1 MTMQKSKLMNS
12 LIAIA
17 LLSGAAM
24 SASQAATS
32 ADKAAPVQSTQLA
45 ANANAAATDDAT
57 ITASAKAAIGADPQ
71 VGALPISVSVKKGV
85 VMLQGDVPSA
95 EAGDRVVQLIA
106 SVAGVKE
113 VKNDLKV
120 KAAG

>member
-1 MTMQKSKLMNS
+1 MTMQKSKLMTNFV
-12 LIAIA
+12 AIV
-17 LLSGAAM
+17 LLSGA
-24 SASQAATS
+24 SITASYAAEAEQAAP
-32 ADKAAPVQSTQLA
+32 AKASLLA
-45 ANANAAATDDAT
+45 ANAAVTDEA
-57 ITASAKAAIGADPQ
+57 ITASAKAALSADAQ
-71 VGALPISVSVKKGV
+71 LAGLPISVSAKKGV

-95 EAGDRVVQLIA
+95 EAGDRIVQLVA

>member
-1 MTMQKSKLMNS
+1 MTMQKSKLINS
-12 LIAIA
+12 LVAIV
-17 LLSGAAM
+17 LMSGA
-24 SASQAATS
+24 SITASQAAQS
-32 ADKAAPVQSTQLA
+32 AEKAAPVQSTLLA
-45 ANANAAATDDAT
+45 ANAAVSDDA
-57 ITASAKAAIGADPQ
+57 ITSSAKAALSSDAQIAT
-71 VGALPISVSVKKGV
+71 LPINVTTKKGV
-85 VMLQGDVPSA
+85 VILSGDVPSA

>member
-1 MTMQKSKLMNS
+1 MTMQKSKLINS
-12 LIAIA
+12 LVAIV
-17 LLSGAAM
+17 LLSGA
-24 SASQAATS
+24 SITASQAAS
-32 ADKAAPVQSTQLA
+32 ADKAAPVQSTLLA
-45 ANANAAATDDAT
+45 ANAAVSDDA
-57 ITASAKAAIGADPQ
+57 ITSSAKAALSSDAQIAT
-71 VGALPISVSVKKGV
+71 LPINVSTKKGV
-85 VMLQGDVPSA
+85 VILSGEVPSA

>member
-45 ANANAAATDDAT
+45 ANAAATDDAT
-57 ITASAKAAIGADPQ
+57 ITASAKAAIGSDPQ